1 MNKELQQIVKTIKK
15 IAKDNEINAQY
26 VTKTMLVSEGV
37 SDWVLRKCGGLKG
50 ILDTHFPQQDKDL
63 QSISEIKKDKGYIA
77 SLEKRLGEKL
87 NVEELV
93 KESFKSLV
101 IPKVKKHKKTK
112 FKSTDEL
119 THVVGM
125 LNDTHVG
132 LIVDPEE
139 IGNGNSFDFK
149 EASRRFAFYGQ
160 QLAKYKIHKRKNVE
174 KLHLILNGDMIAGL
188 IHSLDTKT
196 VHLMIH
202 QVNGALHILTNLVS
216 YLNEY
221 YPTIAISG
229 IAGNHCR
236 GVHKNH
242 GQRAVAEVYDNYANI
257 IYYGLSTA
265 FRNNPNI
272 SFNFPKTP
280 YGFFQLPQ
288 GRAMHAHG
296 DHIFSKSLGN
306 PGSSVNVKG
315 LTNSIRDFN
324 AGEIEKGNAPVKLV
338 LFSHVH
344 AFAHFITNDG
354 VEVYISPSLVGL
366 DQYAHSLTINNNF
379 IAQPVFESTK
389 DFILGDSRLIRL
401 GKADKDVSLDKII
414 PLYNKELKWIK

>member
-1 MNKELQQIVKTIKK
+1 MNKELKAVVDTIKRLAREND
-15 IAKDNEINAQY
+15 IHPQY
-26 VTKTMLVSEGV
+26 VTQTMLVNEGV
-37 SDWVLRKCGGLKG
+37 TNWQLRKLGTLKG
-50 ILDTHFPQQDKDL
+50 ILDSAFPQTDKDFR
-63 QSISEIKKDKGYIA
+63 SIKDTKDTKSYIA
-77 SLEKRLGEKL
+77 KLENQLADKL
-87 NVEELV
+87 NLEELV
-93 KESFKSLV
+93 KDSLDGLV
-101 IPKVKKHKKTK
+101 IPRVKKHKKFK
-112 FKSTDEL
+112 FKPSDEL

-139 IGNGNSFDFK
+139 VGGANSFDFK

-202 QVNGALHILTNLVS
+202 QVNGALHILTNLIS
-216 YLNEY
+216 YLSEY
-221 YPTIAISG
+221 YQTIDISG
-229 IAGNHCR
+229 IGGNHCR
-236 GVHKNH
+236 SVHKNH
-242 GQRAVAEVYDNYANI
+242 GQRAVAEVFDNYSNI

-288 GRAMHAHG
+288 GRAMHVHG

-306 PGSSVNVKG
+306 PGTSISVKG
-315 LTNSIRDFN
+315 LTNAIREFN
-324 AGEIEKGNAPVKLV
+324 AGEVEKGNAPVKLV

-344 AFAHFITNDG
+344 SFAHFITSDG

-401 GKADKDVSLDKII
+401 GKADNDSSLDKII
-414 PLYNKELKWIK
+414 PLYNKELKWQK